1 MATERDHLAQA
12 IWHIAQ
18 GEQRVREQRALIE
31 RLAERGQDTRMAE
44 ILLGTMQTSLNRM
57 NEHRHMIEQAIATGR
72 N

>member
-1 MATERDHLAQA
+1 
-12 IWHIAQ
+12 
-18 GEQRVREQRALIE
+18 
-31 RLAERGQDTRMAE
+31 MAE